1 LPVTPGKETGLVF
14 DIQGYSLHD
23 GPGIRVLIFLKGCP
37 LRCIWCSNPESQ
49 SHEIE
54 IMFDALRCQGCGQ
67 CVDVCATE
75 AITRDASG
83 QMGYAAER
91 CNLCGSCV
99 EICPHKARKLVGR
112 EMTVEEVMAE
122 VEREMP
128 FFRRSGGGVTLG
140 GGEPLFQPEF
150 AHAVLRACTEQNI
163 HTAIETCGHTQWE
176 TLKDL
181 AGVTDL
187 FLYDLKHMDPSR
199 HRLLTGADNELVL
212 NNLRRL
218 SALHS
223 EIIVRYPLVPT
234 CNDSETDIRALIRFV
249 NELDNINK
257 IELLPYH
264 RLGESK
270 YAMLTR
276 RYPLEGL
283 ETSPRDRIDSVVD
296 TIRSSGLECELTH

>member
-1 LPVTPGKETGLVF
+1 
-14 DIQGYSLHD
+14 
-23 GPGIRVLIFLKGCP
+23 
-37 LRCIWCSNPESQ
+37 
-49 SHEIE
+49 
-54 IMFDALRCQGCGQ
+54 
-67 CVDVCATE
+67 
-75 AITRDASG
+75 
-83 QMGYAAER
+83 
-91 CNLCGSCV
+91 
-99 EICPHKARKLVGR
+99 
-112 EMTVEEVMAE
+112 
-122 VEREMP
+122 
-128 FFRRSGGGVTLG
+128 
-140 GGEPLFQPEF
+140 
-150 AHAVLRACTEQNI
+150 
-163 HTAIETCGHTQWE
+163 
-176 TLKDL
+176 
-181 AGVTDL
+181 
-187 FLYDLKHMDPSR
+187 MDPSQ

-249 NELDNINK
+249 NELDNITK

-283 ETSPRDRIDSVVD
+283 ETSPPDRIDSVLD